1 MLPMTTATT
10 NPYRLLY
17 DGQCPVCRREVQWL
31 LRRRPHAFAPVDIAA
46 PDFDAAILSTL
57 GLRQQDLNAQLYG
70 IRPDGSL
77 TVGMAT
83 IRAAYRCA
91 GLGWAIGWT
100 ALWPARPVCDALY
113 RRFARNRLR
122 IGRLLGRRDDDAD
135 NCGER
140 CRL

>member
-1 MLPMTTATT
+1 MPHLPPRSS
-10 NPYRLLY
+10 N
-17 DGQCPVCRREVQWL
+17 GSC
-31 LRRRPHAFAPVDIAA
+31 AA
-46 PDFDAAILSTL
+46 ARTPSPPWTSPPPISTPPSLSTL
-57 GLRQQDLNAQLYG
+57 GLCQQDLHAQLYG

-122 IGRLLGRRDDDAD
+122 IGRLLGRRRDDGAGD
-135 NCGER
+135 CGER